1 MSSAPGREAD
11 RALVREFLAARDEAA
26 FRTLYRAHTP
36 ALYALALRLT
46 GGDDR
51 EAEDLVQESW
61 TRAVRGL
68 GSYRADAAL
77 RAWLCGLLVNVRR
90 ERIRTDWRISDAPL
104 DDTPAPPRLPEASLD
119 LERAIAALPQGAR
132 DVFILHDVEGYKHR
146 EIAVMLGVEPG
157 TSKSQLAR
165 ARALLRASLGCTNQT
180 RCEAPYHDQ
189 SD

>member
-1 MSSAPGREAD
+1 VSSAPGREAD
-11 RALVREFLAARDEAA
+11 LALVREFLAARDEAA

-61 TRAVRGL
+61 TRAVRAL
-68 GSYRADAAL
+68 GSFRADAAL
-77 RAWLCGLLVNVRR
+77 RSWLCGFVVNVRR
-90 ERIRTDWRISDAPL
+90 ERIRTDWPVSDASP
-104 DDTPAPPRLPEASLD
+104 DDTPAPPHPPDASLD
-119 LERAIAALPQGAR
+119 LERAIAALPRGAR

-146 EIAVMLGVEPG
+146 EIADMLGVEPG

-165 ARALLRASLGCTNQT
+165 ARALLRASLGFTNEPP
-180 RCEAPYHDQ
+180 CEAPYHDQ